1 MLASI
6 LIVNPGAPR
15 CALLYTRMS
24 LPFQFSTPMFAGLP
38 APPPKRWAY
47 RGYAL
52 VVQAV
57 ALAALI
63 ELGILT
69 PRIVEQHE
77 KPMVV
82 TLAFPAP
89 VPHKIQTPPPALLRP
104 PREVLQQPPKLA
116 ELTPVAPPKIAA
128 PVEPPRV
135 EAKVPPPQP
144 AVSTKPVFASATVA
158 RTEPKPGPEVHTGS
172 FNSIGSSATPTTRLE
187 ASKVQTGGFG
197 DPNGVAA
204 EKTSNAAPNI
214 AKVGSFDLPS
224 GKGSG
229 NGTGGDRGAR
239 GVVASAGFGNGV
251 AAAGGG
257 GHGNGAVVK
266 STAFDSSAPAVGP
279 SHSTASSAP
288 ATTAAQVLSKPTPVY
303 TPEARSL
310 KLQGEVLLQVIFRA
324 NGKVEVLHVVRGLGH
339 GLDEAAIQAAE
350 KIKFKPAT
358 RGGSPVDSEATLHI
372 VFQLA

>member
-1 MLASI
+1 
-6 LIVNPGAPR
+6 
-15 CALLYTRMS
+15 
-24 LPFQFSTPMFAGLP
+24 MFAGLP

-52 VVQAV
+52 IVQAV
-57 ALAALI
+57 ALAGLI
-63 ELGILT
+63 ELGVLT
-69 PRIVEQHE
+69 PSIIEHQE
-77 KPMVV
+77 TQMVIPL
-82 TLAFPAP
+82 TLPAP
-89 VPHKIQTPPPALLRP
+89 ISHKIQTIPPALVRP

-128 PVEPPRV
+128 PTVAPPRI
-135 EAKVPPPQP
+135 EAKVRPPQP
-144 AVSTKPVFASATVA
+144 AVSTKPVFESATVA
-158 RTEPKPGPEVHTGS
+158 KTDPKPGPAVRTGS
-172 FNSIGSSATPTTRLE
+172 FNSIGSSATPTTTLE

-251 AAAGGG
+251 AASGGG
-257 GHGNGAVVK
+257 GHANGAVVR
-266 STAFDSSAPAVGP
+266 STAFDSSAPAVGTGHP
-279 SHSTASSAP
+279 AASSHP
-288 ATTAAQVLSKPTPVY
+288 ATTAAEVLSKPTPAY
-303 TPEARSL
+303 TAEARSL
-310 KLQGEVLLQVIFRA
+310 KLQGEVLLRVVFRA
-324 NGKVEVLHVVRGLGH
+324 SGKVEVLRVVRGLGH
-339 GLDEAAIQAAE
+339 GLDESAVQAAE